1 MKIVDIHK
9 VYFIG
14 IGGIGMSAIA
24 RYFNLR
30 GAKVSG
36 YDKTETPLTQALQ
49 AEGIEIHFE
58 ENVAMIPK
66 DVDVVVYTPA
76 IPKEHLELVFYQQ
89 NNFTVVKRSDM
100 LQWITD
106 QSKVIAVAGT
116 HGKTTTSSIVAH
128 LLKHS
133 GFDCTAFLGGIT
145 ANYNSNFLVGKNDW
159 VVVEADE
166 YDRSFLKLFP
176 QIAVITAV
184 DPDHLDI
191 YKGGLADFE
200 NTFLEFAAQVKND
213 GKLFLKKGV
222 PIESRMKENFPS
234 FKNLESLSTYALE
247 DNALAEV
254 RVPTN
259 INIALRTSN
268 EAVSE
273 ETNHGIKNPLQPNIF
288 TENIIYKNGT
298 YHFDVNNKGELLK
311 GFEMNVHGLYNIENA
326 LAAIAVGLEL
336 KIDVQ
341 KIKAAIASFTGVK
354 RRFEYIVRKQLPRLA
369 SPRTSPN
376 EMVSEDTNHG
386 NTTVIYIDDYAH
398 HPNEIAPFLKSVRSI
413 YPDKKITVIFQ
424 PHLFSRTRDFA
435 KGFSESLS
443 LCDELILLP
452 IYPARELPMEG
463 ITSEMLLNDITIT
476 NKKVVQKTDL
486 MNELKSREIEV
497 LCTIGAGDIDQFIQ
511 PIRNYLNEK

>member
-1 MKIVDIHK
+1 MKISEIK
-9 VYFIG
+9 SVYFIG

-49 AEGIEIHFE
+49 AEGIDIHFD
-58 ENVAMIPK
+58 ENVNAIPK
-66 DVDVVVYTPA
+66 NVDVVVYTPA

-89 NNFTVVKRSDM
+89 NNFTVVKRSDI

-116 HGKTTTSSIVAH
+116 HGKTTTSSMIAH

-200 NTFLEFAAQVKND
+200 NTFLEFASQVKEEGTVFYKMNI
-213 GKLFLKKGV
+213 
-222 PIESRMKENFPS
+222 PIQSKI
-234 FKNLESLSTYALE
+234 KNLKSKTKISYSLDLNESE
-247 DNALAEV
+247 
-254 RVPTN
+254 
-259 INIALRTSN
+259 
-268 EAVSE
+268 
-273 ETNHGIKNPLQPNIF
+273 IK
-288 TENIIYKNGT
+288 TENIVYKNGT
-298 YHFDVNNKGELLK
+298 YHFDIIYKDKLIK
-311 GFEMNVHGLYNIENA
+311 GFELNVHGLYNIENA
-326 LAAIAVGLEL
+326 VAAISVGLEL
-336 KIDVQ
+336 NINLE
-341 KIKAAIASFTGVK
+341 KIKAAMASFKGVK
-354 RRFEYIVRKQLPRLA
+354 RRFEYIVK
-369 SPRTSPN
+369 N
-376 EMVSEDTNHG
+376 EKT
-386 NTTVIYIDDYAH
+386 IYIDDYAH
-398 HPNEIAPFLKSVRSI
+398 HPNELAPFLNSVRKI
-413 YPDKKITVIFQ
+413 YPNKKITVIFQ

-435 KGFSESLS
+435 SGFSESLS

-463 ITSEMLLNDITIT
+463 VNSEMLLKNILIE
-476 NKKVVQKTDL
+476 NKKIVEKKDL
-486 MNELKSREIEV
+486 MDELKSREIEV
-497 LCTIGAGDIDQFIQ
+497 LCTVGAGDIDQFIE
-511 PIRNYLNEK
+511 PIKSFLSC